1 MSFNLKMNCN
11 VCCENVGKVW
21 NSYGGENICQSCRV
35 FFFRSVQNSAHKTF
49 EKEKCESRCVIQS
62 KNRKTCKKCRFRKCI
77 SVGMKVMYVKK
88 NQTQLEKPLEL
99 EFNSTNQKE
108 IIEFWD
114 KVWIGPAARSS
125 FTALASSE
133 KHLLCLL
140 TLPNWGLSKYDDTLD
155 FYQHIDLQEMKS
167 YALTYSQM
175 ENLSSH
181 DAFTLFKHNHY
192 RMSIFRNVLFM
203 SNVSTTTYLTR

>member
-62 KNRKTCKKCRFRKCI
+62 KNRKSCKKCRFRKCI

-88 NQTQLEKPLEL
+88 NQTQLVP
-99 EFNSTNQKE
+99 
-108 IIEFWD
+108 
-114 KVWIGPAARSS
+114 
-125 FTALASSE
+125 
-133 KHLLCLL
+133 H
-140 TLPNWGLSKYDDTLD
+140 
-155 FYQHIDLQEMKS
+155 
-167 YALTYSQM
+167 
-175 ENLSSH
+175 
-181 DAFTLFKHNHY
+181 
-192 RMSIFRNVLFM
+192 IFRVLNFSRKAKKIAPFFAKM
-203 SNVSTTTYLTR
+203 RKIAKKGSFLHYAC